1 MNFSRHSCC
10 GKRFLTGF
18 FKFPLIQGVALSIFS
33 SMFRKRYAPLIGLD
47 ISSSSVK
54 LVELALD
61 DQNRYTLVRAAIE
74 PLEKGAITDGNIEKH
89 DDVVDAVRK
98 LIKKSGTKTKH
109 VALALPSSAV
119 ISKKI
124 VLPGDL
130 REEEIEVQVET
141 EANQYIPFAIEDV
154 ALDFSVLGPS
164 LNSPGDQEVLIAASR
179 RDKVLDRQTIAEAAG
194 LKPQIIDIDAF
205 ASRLAAGRLIERLP
219 RGGHDLLVALFE
231 IGASSTS
238 MQVLRNGET
247 LYDRDQTF
255 GGQQLT
261 QAIARHYGFS
271 QEEAEAKK
279 RNADLPDDYTAQV
292 LEPFI
297 EGMAQELARAL
308 QFFFRATPNSK
319 VDYILLAGGTAALPG
334 LVEKITQLTSTAC
347 VVLNPFE
354 GMAIGDQ
361 VREKKLR
368 LQAPSY
374 LTSCGLAMRRFL
386 Q

>member
-1 MNFSRHSCC
+1 
-10 GKRFLTGF
+10 
-18 FKFPLIQGVALSIFS
+18 LSIFGS
-33 SMFRKRYAPLIGLD
+33 LFRKRYAPLMGLD

-54 LVELALD
+54 LVELDLD
-61 DQNRYTLVRAAIE
+61 QQGRYTLVRAAIE
-74 PLEKGAITDGNIEKH
+74 PLEKGAIADGTVEKP
-89 DDVVDAVRK
+89 DEVAEAVRR
-98 LIKKSGTKTKH
+98 LIKRSGTRTRD

-124 VLPGDL
+124 ILPGDL
-130 REEEIEVQVET
+130 REEEIEVQVES

-154 ALDFSVLGPS
+154 ALDFCVLGPS
-164 LNSPGDQEVLIAASR
+164 LGSPGDQEVLIAASR
-179 RDKVLDRQTIAEAAG
+179 RDKVLERQAIAEAAG
-194 LKPQIIDIDAF
+194 LKPRILDIDAF
-205 ASRLAAGRLIERLP
+205 SSRLAAGRLIERLP
-219 RGGHDLLVALFE
+219 RGGHDLLVAMFE

-247 LYDRDQTF
+247 LYDRDQAF

-279 RNADLPDDYTAQV
+279 RNADLPDDYASQV
-292 LEPFI
+292 LEPFVA
-297 EGMAQELARAL
+297 GMAQEVMRAL

-319 VDYILLAGGTAALPG
+319 VDYILLAGGTAALAG
-334 LVEKITQLTSTAC
+334 LVERITELTSTAC
-347 VVLNPFE
+347 LVLNPFE
-354 GMAIGDQ
+354 GMAIGSE

>member
-1 MNFSRHSCC
+1 M
-10 GKRFLTGF
+10 
-18 FKFPLIQGVALSIFS
+18 SIFS
-33 SMFRKRYAPLIGLD
+33 SMLRKRYAPLIGLD

-61 DQNRYTLVRAAIE
+61 EQNRYTLLRAAIE

-98 LIKKSGTKTKH
+98 LVKKSGTKTKN

-130 REEEIEVQVET
+130 REEEVEVQVET

-179 RDKVLDRQTIAEAAG
+179 RDKVQDRQAIAEAAG
-194 LKPQIIDIDAF
+194 LKPQIMDIDSF

-219 RGGHDLLVALFE
+219 RGGHDPLVALFE

-247 LYDRDQTF
+247 QYDRDQTF

-279 RNADLPDDYTAQV
+279 RNADLPDDYTSQV

-319 VDYILLAGGTAALPG
+319 VDYVLLAGGAASLPG

-347 VVLNPFE
+347 LVLNPFE

-374 LTSCGLAMRRFL
+374 LTCCGLAMRRFL

>member
-1 MNFSRHSCC
+1 
-10 GKRFLTGF
+10 
-18 FKFPLIQGVALSIFS
+18 
-33 SMFRKRYAPLIGLD
+33 MFRKRYAPLIGLD

-54 LVELALD
+54 LVELSLD
-61 DQNRYTLVRAAIE
+61 AQHRYTLERAALE
-74 PLEKGAITDGNIEKH
+74 PLDKGAVNDGNIERH
-89 DDVVDAVRK
+89 DDVVEAVRRLLK
-98 LIKKSGTKTKH
+98 RSGTKTRD

-119 ISKKI
+119 ITKKI

-130 REEEIEVQVET
+130 REEEIEVQVES

-164 LNSPGDQEVLIAASR
+164 LASPGDQEVLIAASR
-179 RDKVLDRQTIAEAAG
+179 RDKVLDRQAVAEAAG
-194 LKPQIIDIDAF
+194 LRPQIIDIDAF

-219 RGGHDLLVALFE
+219 RGGQDLLIALFE
-231 IGASSTS
+231 IGASSTA

-247 LYDRDQTF
+247 LYDRDQAF

-271 QEEAEAKK
+271 QEEAEIKK
-279 RNADLPDDYTAQV
+279 RNADLPDDYAAQV

-297 EGMAQELARAL
+297 DGMAQEIARAL
-308 QFFFRATPNSK
+308 QFFFRATPNSR
-319 VDYILLAGGTAALPG
+319 VDYVLLAGGTASLAG
-334 LVEKITQLTSTAC
+334 LVERITELTSTAC
-347 VVLNPFE
+347 MVLNPFD
-354 GMAIGDQ
+354 GMAIGSQ

-368 LQAPSY
+368 LQSPSY

-386 Q
+386 S

>member
-1 MNFSRHSCC
+1 M
-10 GKRFLTGF
+10 
-18 FKFPLIQGVALSIFS
+18 LSIFS
-33 SMFRKRYAPLIGLD
+33 SLLRKRYAPLIGLD

-61 DQNRYTLVRAAIE
+61 EQNRYTLVRAAIE

-98 LIKKSGTKTKH
+98 LVKKSGAKTKN

-130 REEEIEVQVET
+130 REEEVEVQVET

-179 RDKVLDRQTIAEAAG
+179 RDKVQDRQAIAEAAG
-194 LKPQIIDIDAF
+194 LKPQIMDIDSF

-247 LYDRDQTF
+247 QYDRDQAF

-279 RNADLPDDYTAQV
+279 RNADLPDDYTSQV

-319 VDYILLAGGTAALPG
+319 VDYVLLAGGTASLPG

-347 VVLNPFE
+347 LVLNPFE

-374 LTSCGLAMRRFL
+374 LTCCGLAMRRFL